1 MPPGRGR
8 GRGDWK
14 RNGEG
19 GGGGGKGSRYQ
30 RQQGKGGAGG
40 AKKSY
45 ADSSQAARLS
55 GGGRKESAA
64 KAVLREKGD
73 ALDKRFGYDRYSE
86 GPPRLGWI
94 FNMLPTSIPDA
105 SGNEKSGLDMY
116 FLEQDGGTFK
126 ATVFYKPYFYVLVKE
141 ERYIQDSI
149 QCIRRRFED
158 SAVEVTVVDK
168 EDLDMPNHLSGK
180 LRRFLKL
187 SFHSV
192 SDLMEVKKA
201 LMPTVQANKTRAE
214 AQDAYMHTE
223 AQEQQ
228 PDDFLSVLVDA
239 REYDVP
245 YYVRCSID
253 LDIRVGAWYM
263 VTPQEEGVDVAWQK
277 EMVDKAEPKV
287 LAYDIECT
295 KAPLKFPNVE
305 IDQVFMISYMVDGQ
319 GFLII
324 SREVVSEDVENFEY
338 TPKPSFPGPFHIF
351 NEPNEEAV
359 IRRFFKHVAELRP
372 QIIVTYN
379 GDYFDWPFVDE
390 RAKARKGYGLDMES
404 EIGVGLQANGEY
416 RGRCV
421 AHMDAIYWVKRDSY
435 LPQGSHG
442 LKAVTK
448 YKLGYDPVEVDP
460 EDMVRYASERP
471 TEMAAYSVSDAVA
484 TYYLYQTYV
493 HMFVFSLC
501 TIIPMGPDDVLR
513 KGSGTLCEALLMVEA
528 YRGNIVCPNKHSE
541 PLTKFHDGHLLESET
556 YIGGHVECLE
566 TGVFRSDLPEKFR
579 LVPSALQALI
589 DNVDRDLTFAIEVES
604 GVQRDTVSNYDE
616 VRSEI
621 IEQLE
626 MLRDS
631 PLREEEPFIYHLDV
645 AAMYPNII
653 LSNRL
658 QPGAIVNKEMCASC
672 DFNQESNNCKR
683 ALTWKWRG
691 DMTPASRTEYQS
703 VKMQLTYE
711 NVDGKPFVELDETDQ
726 ATNVR
731 ARLKNY
737 AHKVYKKT
745 KVTKEEERVDTVCMR
760 ENPFYVNTVRAFRDR
775 RYDYKIMTKKAKK
788 AKAKAAEEGD
798 AVGAKEAGDRAQV
811 FDSLQLAHKCILN
824 SFYGYVM
831 RKGARWRSM
840 EMAGIVTYTGALL
853 IKQARELVEQIG
865 RPLELDTDGIWC
877 ILPSSFPENFTFNT
891 KSGGKIRISYPCVM
905 LNADVHENYTNHQY
919 QDLQDPATRKYNT
932 KSECSIFFE
941 VDGPY
946 RCMVLPSSTEEG
958 KLLKKR
964 YAVFNH
970 DGSLAEL
977 KGFELKRRGE
987 LEVIKVFQSQVFEK
1001 FLRGDTLA
1009 ECYEAVGEVA
1019 NQWLDVLYSKGGD
1032 VDDDELMEL
1041 ISQNK
1046 TMSQTLEDYGT
1057 AKGTSQTTA
1066 RRLADFLGAE
1076 MVKDKGLNCRMI
1088 LSNRPHGAPVTERAV
1103 PTAIFS
1109 AEPAVKKHYLRKWLK
1124 DPGMEDFGIRSL
1136 LDWTYYLD
1144 RLGNCIR
1151 KIITIP
1157 AAMQKVENPCPRVKH
1172 PDWLRKIVR
1181 EINDGYRQTKID
1193 QLFKAVPAGAA
1204 PQQLTNAGASTS
1216 TEAASAAGAAAA
1228 ATAGGDIED
1237 IGSGGGGGAAGRSIL
1252 GARARVTKRITSKGS
1267 ARFTTDGSPGKEND
1281 GAGSGGGGGGGG
1293 VGNDPEEDGEGE
1305 VEEVVPIQRE
1315 DDFQGWLAQQKDGW
1329 KRHRE
1334 QRKLKRRTDA
1344 RSQAVTAFRGA
1355 GSGGARGGTA
1365 AGMGAAGAAEK
1376 RRRTAAMGRSGLQG
1390 YLTSAQDALLRG
1402 FWQVVEIR
1410 PSDKPGVFT
1419 VFAITGPGDMQ
1430 VVPITIPRVF
1440 YVNCLEDKGPAGS
1453 AMGRR
1458 VARTLP
1464 NGRASPFLHEVAMD
1478 EAKFQRN
1485 EKQVEDFLHH
1495 AGIEGVYE
1503 LGTPLVYRAI
1513 LHLGSV
1519 ARVVQGRAAALKGVK
1534 SGAGQAPGFELEDL
1548 ELVTAA
1554 AHPYLHPSV
1563 ATFKHVYLYHS
1574 SSGKRGMVGLFY
1586 VQGTNEDI
1594 EPEPTTVE
1602 GGGTEEGDGEGL
1614 GPGDR
1619 PVIAKA
1625 VVWMVNPFSRR
1636 EGEQRPPFARIF
1648 ERFTNNSDS
1657 SCTFKASSVGTHEEA
1672 WAAADASLSSY
1683 IRQRNG
1689 PTLVLSQGLVQGQEL
1704 RRRLPALSELP
1715 VTHIPGNAED
1725 ERFPALG
1732 WQAFAAQRMV
1742 QRFFI
1747 APRWLADRLLCARY
1761 AHLPLANIGA
1771 DAPCAMADAFFGR
1784 LLRHNRH
1791 ALWASETSRPDLGG
1805 TEGDDNDIWAE
1816 DLASPTILQPGA
1828 YRNICI
1834 ELEIHGLAV
1843 GSVIASSQLEALEG
1857 SQGVTALAVN
1867 NDNGGKS
1874 GDNNGGGNIF
1884 SGNGGGGGG
1893 GGSGSGGGVGGGD
1906 DQAVAS
1912 AFRILKVLVTTWLDE
1927 VTHMGNVH
1935 ADSLLV
1941 HFYRWVCA
1949 RQSLLHN
1956 AALHRLVHRL
1966 MHKVF
1971 SRLIAELRRLGA
1983 CVVFASFQKVIIA
1996 TNKSDVKAARD
2007 YAKFVV
2013 STVTSRDLFNTLQLE
2028 PKKFWEQLL
2037 FLDDQN
2043 YGGIQVQG
2051 SLFGENAAE
2060 EGQKQD
2066 DDGGGGGGAGEGA
2079 ADKSNGGG
2087 EGGDDDSDEGSDDDG
2102 DGELREGDSEG
2113 LQDSDEEEEE
2123 EEGEEDGGVARRR
2136 RRLRRFKDGGKSRK
2150 KAAPKVQGDSDL
2162 EADDDDD
2169 EQSERNGQESAQ
2181 KLAGGDGAPPAD
2193 RKAPPIVSH
2202 WNLAEYLPASV
2213 RQVFLVLVSTF
2224 LLKPHEKAR
2233 QLRLDHER
2241 MVASLSNQLTQ
2252 SSQPTG
2258 PASPEAGG
2266 GGAPASQGG
2275 VDTAL
2280 AVQAAIRKEEANESQ
2295 SMADFLKDLV
2305 SMTLTDKVLETVPAI
2320 KKYSGSGPDAFPNK
2334 PGASRQLTNPA
2345 LEFIKSLCHVLSL
2358 DPTVTDEVETL
2369 RKQALAEVGVRQFS
2383 AEGLYRDPCVS
2394 FVLPDVICSFCNLC
2408 RDLDLCRDS
2417 RLMDEDEEERWQCV
2431 QCNHPYD
2438 RSSIELS
2445 LVEAVQRRS
2454 VRYQLQDMRCSKCGS
2469 VATRAMSLTCP
2480 CSGRLVAEESQQ
2492 DFHKTIQLLRQLAL
2506 FHSFGWLQETVE
2518 HILVT
2523 DGYMDAAEETPQ
2535 GEEEAMQEGADAN
2548 NG

>member
-1 MPPGRGR
+1 MPPGRGK
-8 GRGDWK
+8 GKGDWK
-14 RNGEG
+14 SNGG
-19 GGGGGKGSRYQ
+19 DDRGGGGGKGSRYQ
-30 RQQGKGGAGG
+30 RQQSKGGGRGG
-40 AKKSY
+40 TGGY
-45 ADSSQAARLS
+45 ANNSQAARLA
-55 GGGRKESAA
+55 GGGRKESAV
-64 KAVLREKGD
+64 KAALREQGD

-105 SGNEKSGLDMY
+105 AGNEKSGLDMY

-141 ERYIQDSI
+141 ERYIQDCI

-180 LRRFLKL
+180 LRRYLKL

-192 SDLMEVKKA
+192 ADLMEVKKA
-201 LMPTVQANKTRAE
+201 LMPTIQANKTRAE
-214 AQDAYMHTE
+214 AQDAYSHTE
-223 AQEQQ
+223 AHEQQ

-338 TPKPSFPGPFHIF
+338 TPKPTFPGPFHIF

-359 IRRFFKHVAELRP
+359 IKRFFAHVAELRP

-390 RAKARKGYGLDMES
+390 RAKGYGLDMEK

-528 YRGNIVCPNKHSE
+528 FRGNIVCPNKHSE
-541 PLTKFHDGHLLESET
+541 PLTKFHDGHLVESET

-658 QPGAIVNKEMCASC
+658 QPGAIVNKATCASC

-711 NVDGKPFVELDETDQ
+711 NVDGKPFVELDEAEQ
-726 ATNVR
+726 ASNVK

-745 KVTKEEERVDTVCMR
+745 KITMEEERVDTVCMR

-798 AVGAKEAGDRAQV
+798 AVAAKEAGDRAQV

-877 ILPSSFPENFTFNT
+877 ILPSSFPENFTFKT

-1001 FLRGDTLA
+1001 FLRGATLA
-1009 ECYEAVGEVA
+1009 ECYNAVGEVA

-1088 LSNRPHGAPVTERAV
+1088 LSNRPHGAPVTDRAV

-1124 DPGMEDFGIRSL
+1124 DPAMEDFDIRGI
-1136 LDWTYYLD
+1136 LDWDYYLD

-1157 AAMQKVENPCPRVKH
+1157 AAMQKVPNPCPRVKH

-1193 QLFKAVPAGAA
+1193 QLFKTA
-1204 PQQLTNAGASTS
+1204 PSGKSTP
-1216 TEAASAAGAAAA
+1216 
-1228 ATAGGDIED
+1228 
-1237 IGSGGGGGAAGRSIL
+1237 L
-1252 GARARVTKRITSKGS
+1252 
-1267 ARFTTDGSPGKEND
+1267 
-1281 GAGSGGGGGGGG
+1281 
-1293 VGNDPEEDGEGE
+1293 
-1305 VEEVVPIQRE
+1305 
-1315 DDFQGWLAQQKDGW
+1315 
-1329 KRHRE
+1329 
-1334 QRKLKRRTDA
+1334 
-1344 RSQAVTAFRGA
+1344 
-1355 GSGGARGGTA
+1355 
-1365 AGMGAAGAAEK
+1365 
-1376 RRRTAAMGRSGLQG
+1376 
-1390 YLTSAQDALLRG
+1390 
-1402 FWQVVEIR
+1402 VVEIR
-1410 PSDKPGVFT
+1410 PSDKPGSFT
-1419 VFAITGPGDMQ
+1419 VFAMTGPGDMQ
-1430 VVPITIPRVF
+1430 VIPITIPRVF
-1440 YVNCLEDKGPAGS
+1440 YVNCLEDKGPAGGTS
-1453 AMGRR
+1453 MGRR

-1464 NGRASPFLHEVAMD
+1464 NGHASPFLHEVAMD

-1519 ARVVQGRAAALKGVK
+1519 ARVVQGRAAALKGVR
-1534 SGAGQAPGFELEDL
+1534 SGAGQAAGFELDDL

-1563 ATFKHVYLYHS
+1563 ATFKHIYLYHS
-1574 SSGKRGMVGLFY
+1574 TSGKRGMVGLFY

-1594 EPEPTTVE
+1594 EPEPSSLE
-1602 GGGTEEGDGEGL
+1602 SGGGGVGGDEEL
-1614 GPGDR
+1614 GPGER

-1625 VVWMVNPFSRR
+1625 VVWLVNPFSRR
-1636 EGEQRPPFARIF
+1636 DGEQKPPFARIF
-1648 ERFTNNSDS
+1648 EKFTNNPDS
-1657 SCTFKASSVGTHEEA
+1657 SCTFKTSSVGSIDEA
-1672 WAAADASLSSY
+1672 WAAADASLASY
-1683 IRQRNG
+1683 SRQRNG
-1689 PTLVLSQGLVQGQEL
+1689 PTVVLSQGLVQGQ
-1704 RRRLPALSELP
+1704 
-1715 VTHIPGNAED
+1715 VH
-1725 ERFPALG
+1725 
-1732 WQAFAAQRMV
+1732 
-1742 QRFFI
+1742 
-1747 APRWLADRLLCARY
+1747 
-1761 AHLPLANIGA
+1761 
-1771 DAPCAMADAFFGR
+1771 
-1784 LLRHNRH
+1784 
-1791 ALWASETSRPDLGG
+1791 LGG
-1805 TEGDDNDIWAE
+1805 AEGDDNDIWAE

-1857 SQGVTALAVN
+1857 SQGVTALTVN
-1867 NDNGGKS
+1867 NDNEGNG
-1874 GDNNGGGNIF
+1874 GDNNAGNIF
-1884 SGNGGGGGG
+1884 GGGGG
-1893 GGSGSGGGVGGGD
+1893 GGSGGGGGGAGGGGGD

-1927 VTHMGNVH
+1927 VTHMGNAH

-1941 HFYRWVCA
+1941 HFYRWICA

-2028 PKKFWEQLL
+2028 PKKLWEQLL

-2051 SLFGENAAE
+2051 SLFGE
-2060 EGQKQD
+2060 
-2066 DDGGGGGGAGEGA
+2066 DGGDEAVPQ
-2079 ADKSNGGG
+2079 
-2087 EGGDDDSDEGSDDDG
+2087 GDDDADVDADEEATARKRNSRSKG
-2102 DGELREGDSEG
+2102 EGDDLEEESEEEDPEG
-2113 LQDSDEEEEE
+2113 LQDSEEESEEEE
-2123 EEGEEDGGVARRR
+2123 EEGEGEDEGARRK
-2136 RRLRRFKDGGKSRK
+2136 RRLRRFKEGGAGGRPSRK
-2150 KAAPKVQGDSDL
+2150 EETGPKAKGDSDL
-2162 EADDDDD
+2162 KADDDDD
-2169 EQSERNGQESAQ
+2169 DDAQ
-2181 KLAGGDGAPPAD
+2181 VAAAAAAAAGANEGAGDTLAD
-2193 RKAPPIVSH
+2193 RKIPPIVSH

-2213 RQVFLVLVSTF
+2213 RQVFLILVSTF

-2252 SSQPTG
+2252 ATQPNG
-2258 PASPEAGG
+2258 PASPDGARAGAE
-2266 GGAPASQGG
+2266 GGAPAGQGG

-2280 AVQAAIRKEEANESQ
+2280 AVQAALRQEEANESQ

-2334 PGASRQLTNPA
+2334 PGASRELTNPA

-2383 AEGLYRDPCVS
+2383 AEGLYSDPCVS
-2394 FVLPDVICSFCNLC
+2394 FVLPDVICTFCNLC

-2417 RLMDEDEEERWQCV
+2417 RLMDEDEEERWQCI
-2431 QCNHPYD
+2431 QCNHPYE

-2469 VATRAMSLTCP
+2469 VATRAMGLTCP
-2480 CSGRLVAEESQQ
+2480 CSGPLVAEESQK
-2492 DFHKTIQLLRQLAL
+2492 DFHKTMHLLRQLAL
-2506 FHSFGWLQETVE
+2506 FHNFGWLLETVE
-2518 HILVT
+2518 HILVA
-2523 DGYMDAAEETPQ
+2523 DGQMDARREEEEEEEEEEQ
-2535 GEEEAMQEGADAN
+2535 GVHGEEEGDAMQEDA
-2548 NG
+2548 

>member
-1 MPPGRGR
+1 
-8 GRGDWK
+8 
-14 RNGEG
+14 
-19 GGGGGKGSRYQ
+19 Q
-30 RQQGKGGAGG
+30 
-40 AKKSY
+40 
-45 ADSSQAARLS
+45 
-55 GGGRKESAA
+55 
-64 KAVLREKGD
+64 
-73 ALDKRFGYDRYSE
+73 
-86 GPPRLGWI
+86 
-94 FNMLPTSIPDA
+94 
-105 SGNEKSGLDMY
+105 
-116 FLEQDGGTFK
+116 
-126 ATVFYKPYFYVLVKE
+126 
-141 ERYIQDSI
+141 
-149 QCIRRRFED
+149 
-158 SAVEVTVVDK
+158 
-168 EDLDMPNHLSGK
+168 
-180 LRRFLKL
+180 
-187 SFHSV
+187 
-192 SDLMEVKKA
+192 
-201 LMPTVQANKTRAE
+201 
-214 AQDAYMHTE
+214 
-223 AQEQQ
+223 
-228 PDDFLSVLVDA
+228 
-239 REYDVP
+239 
-245 YYVRCSID
+245 
-253 LDIRVGAWYM
+253 
-263 VTPQEEGVDVAWQK
+263 
-277 EMVDKAEPKV
+277 
-287 LAYDIECT
+287 
-295 KAPLKFPNVE
+295 
-305 IDQVFMISYMVDGQ
+305 
-319 GFLII
+319 
-324 SREVVSEDVENFEY
+324 NFEY

-359 IRRFFKHVAELRP
+359 IRRFFDHVAKLRP

-390 RAKARKGYGLDMES
+390 RAKGYGMDMEK

-416 RGRCV
+416 RGRCC

-513 KGSGTLCEALLMVEA
+513 KASGSGTLCEALLMVEA
-528 YRGNIVCPNKHSE
+528 YRGNIVCPNKHVD
-541 PLTKFHDGHLLESET
+541 PLTKFHEGHLVESET

-589 DNVDRDLTFAIEVES
+589 DNIDRDLTFAIEVES
-604 GVQRDTVSNYDE
+604 GVQRDTISNYDE

-658 QPGAIVNKEMCASC
+658 QPGAIVNKAMCASC
-672 DFNQESNNCKR
+672 DFNQESSNCKR

-703 VKMQLTYE
+703 VKTQLTYE
-711 NVDGKPFVELDETDQ
+711 NVDGKPFVELDETEQ
-726 ATNVR
+726 ALNVK

-745 KVTKEEERVDTVCMR
+745 KVTKEEARVDTVCMR

-788 AKAKAAEEGD
+788 AKSKAADEGD
-798 AVGAKEAGDRAQV
+798 VVGAKVAGDKAQV
-811 FDSLQLAHKCILN
+811 YDSLQLAHKCILN

-877 ILPSSFPENFTFNT
+877 ILPSSFPENFTLKT

-987 LEVIKVFQSQVFEK
+987 LEVIKVFQSQ
-1001 FLRGDTLA
+1001 
-1009 ECYEAVGEVA
+1009 
-1019 NQWLDVLYSKGGD
+1019 
-1032 VDDDELMEL
+1032 
-1041 ISQNK
+1041 
-1046 TMSQTLEDYGT
+1046 
-1057 AKGTSQTTA
+1057 GTSQTTA

-1088 LSNRPHGAPVTERAV
+1088 LCNRPHGAPVTDRAV

-1124 DPGMEDFGIRSL
+1124 DPAMEDFGIRSM
-1136 LDWTYYLD
+1136 LDWDYYLE
-1144 RLGNCIR
+1144 RLGKCIQ

-1157 AAMQKVENPCPRVKH
+1157 AAMQKVDNPCPRVKH
-1172 PDWLRKIVR
+1172 PEWLRKIVR
-1181 EINDGYRQTKID
+1181 EINDGFHQTKID
-1193 QLFKAVPAGAA
+1193 QLFKAAPAPTAK
-1204 PQQLTNAGASTS
+1204 LTNAGAST
-1216 TEAASAAGAAAA
+1216 
-1228 ATAGGDIED
+1228 ATIPTTDIED
-1237 IGSGGGGGAAGRSIL
+1237 MAGGRSGAAPAAGGRNIL
-1252 GARARVTKRITSKGS
+1252 GARARVTKRVGNGKN
-1267 ARFTTDGSPGKEND
+1267 ALALTDGAGKENASH
-1281 GAGSGGGGGGGG
+1281 GAAGDWG
-1293 VGNDPEEDGEGE
+1293 EEEEE
-1305 VEEVVPIQRE
+1305 VEEVAVIRRE
-1315 DDFQGWLAQQKDGW
+1315 DDFQGWLAQQKAGW
-1329 KRHRE
+1329 RKHRE
-1334 QRKLKRRTDA
+1334 QSRHKKYSDS
-1344 RSQAVTAFRGA
+1344 RSEAMTAFRGTSGVGNGVSRG
-1355 GSGGARGGTA
+1355 GSGGANGG
-1365 AGMGAAGAAEK
+1365 AGEQEK
-1376 RRRTAAMGRSGLQG
+1376 RRRTAAMGKSGLQG
-1390 YLTSAQDALLRG
+1390 YLTSTQDTLLRG
-1402 FWQVVEIR
+1402 FWQIVEIR
-1410 PSDKPGVFT
+1410 PSDKPGSFT
-1419 VFAITGPGDMQ
+1419 VFAMTGPGDMQ
-1430 VVPITIPRVF
+1430 IIPITIPRVF
-1440 YVNCLEDKGPAGS
+1440 YVNCLEDKGPAAS
-1453 AMGRR
+1453 TMGRR
-1458 VARTLP
+1458 VARILP
-1464 NGRASPFLHEVAMD
+1464 NGHASPFLHEVAMD
-1478 EAKFQRN
+1478 EAKFQRS

-1503 LGTPLVYRAI
+1503 LGTPLVYRAV

-1519 ARVVQGRAAALKGVK
+1519 ARVAQGRVAALKGVR

-1563 ATFKHVYLYHS
+1563 ATFKHIYLYHS

-1594 EPEPTTVE
+1594 EPEPIVE
-1602 GGGTEEGDGEGL
+1602 GGVDEEAE
-1614 GPGDR
+1614 GPGER

-1625 VVWMVNPFSRR
+1625 FVWLINPFSRR
-1636 EGEQRPPFARIF
+1636 DGEQKPPLSRIF
-1648 ERFTNNSDS
+1648 EKFTNNPAS
-1657 SCTFKASSVGTHEEA
+1657 SCTFKVSSAGSAEDA
-1672 WAAADASLSSY
+1672 WASADASLASY
-1683 IRQRNG
+1683 SRQRNG
-1689 PTLVLSQGLVQGQEL
+1689 PTLVLSQGLVHGQEL

-1725 ERFPALG
+1725 ERYPALG

-1791 ALWASETSRPDLGG
+1791 VLWASETSRPDLGG
-1805 TEGDDNDIWAE
+1805 TEGDENDVWAE

-1843 GSVIASSQLEALEG
+1843 GAVIASSQLEALEG
-1857 SQGVTALAVN
+1857 SQGVTALTVSN
-1867 NDNGGKS
+1867 ETS
-1874 GDNNGGGNIF
+1874 GSGGGGNIF
-1884 SGNGGGGGG
+1884 PGGGGGG
-1893 GGSGSGGGVGGGD
+1893 GGGGGDGAGVGGGGRGSGGGGD

-1927 VTHMGNVH
+1927 VTHMGNAH

-1949 RQSLLHN
+1949 HQSLLHN

-1996 TNKSDVKAARD
+1996 TNKSDVKAARE

-2028 PKKFWEQLL
+2028 PKMFWEQLL

-2051 SLFGENAAE
+2051 SLFEE
-2060 EGQKQD
+2060 EGV
-2066 DDGGGGGGAGEGA
+2066 GGGGGDATGEEDDDAKKSGAGSRDE
-2079 ADKSNGGG
+2079 
-2087 EGGDDDSDEGSDDDG
+2087 DEGSDS
-2102 DGELREGDSEG
+2102 DGEEEEGAALDEGDSEG
-2113 LQDSDEEEEE
+2113 LQDSEEEEEE
-2123 EEGEEDGGVARRR
+2123 EEGGGEEGGGEGGRRE
-2136 RRLRRFKDGGKSRK
+2136 RRLRRLKGIKAAGKK
-2150 KAAPKVQGDSDL
+2150 KASPEANGDIDL
-2162 EADDDDD
+2162 AEGDDEADDVAVIEPAND
-2169 EQSERNGQESAQ
+2169 RATGGGT
-2181 KLAGGDGAPPAD
+2181 LAG
-2193 RKAPPIVSH
+2193 RKIPPIVSH

-2213 RQVFLVLVSTF
+2213 RQVFLILVSTF

-2233 QLRLDHER
+2233 QLREQHEK

-2252 SSQPTG
+2252 GSQSQPAA
-2258 PASPEAGG
+2258 ASGSSGAN
-2266 GGAPASQGG
+2266 GAPLSQVGEST
-2275 VDTAL
+2275 VEAAL
-2280 AVQAAIRKEEANESQ
+2280 AVQAALRQEEASESQ
-2295 SMADFLKDLV
+2295 SMAEFLGDLV
-2305 SMTLTDKVLETVPAI
+2305 SRTLTDKVLETVPAI
-2320 KKYSGSGPDAFPNK
+2320 KKYSGSGPDAFPHK
-2334 PGASRQLTNPA
+2334 PGAARQLTNPA

-2358 DPTVTDEVETL
+2358 DTTVTDEVENL

-2383 AEGLYRDPCVS
+2383 AEGQFSDPCVS

-2417 RLMDEDEEERWQCV
+2417 RLMDEDEDERWQCI

-2438 RSSIELS
+2438 RSSVELS
-2445 LVEAVQRRS
+2445 LIEAVQRRS
-2454 VRYQLQDMRCSKCGS
+2454 VRYQLQDMRCKKCGS

-2480 CSGRLVAEESQQ
+2480 CSGPLVAEESSQ
-2492 DFHKTIQLLRQLAL
+2492 DFHKTMHLLRQLAL
-2506 FHSFGWLQETVE
+2506 FHNFEWLQETVE

-2523 DGYMDAAEETPQ
+2523 DGELDAAPEQEAQ
-2535 GEEEAMQEGADAN
+2535 GEPQEEDGEMDDEA
-2548 NG
+2548 